1 MALTGIENFLGKPLG
16 AIFNGGAGIFPKL
29 LQFTPWHV
37 QACPLLRPI
46 SSRATCHS
54 LPDPP
59 AAIRKRCAMKREI
72 RIDKIEID
80 AMISRKTPF
89 PPVSRLIMG
98 YVSGVLK
105 KMMPNRVT

>member
-1 MALTGIENFLGKPLG
+1 MPALAPHQFKGYLSFI
-16 AIFNGGAGIFPKL
+16 AG
-29 LQFTPWHV
+29 
-37 QACPLLRPI
+37 
-46 SSRATCHS
+46 S
-54 LPDPP
+54 PP